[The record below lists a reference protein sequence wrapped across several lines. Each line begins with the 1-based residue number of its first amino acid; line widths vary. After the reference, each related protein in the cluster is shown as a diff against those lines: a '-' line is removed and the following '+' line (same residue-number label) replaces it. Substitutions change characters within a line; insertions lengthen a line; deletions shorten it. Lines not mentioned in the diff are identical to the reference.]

1 MVSEWEEVIIRAKVN
16 PEDFAKQALIK
27 VRNITKNSE
36 IATLE
41 RLIKEYSIAA
51 EQLEETG
58 DVEETQ
64 VKHHLSREY
73 ITKDLIP
80 TILKG
85 LQEALDSYDG
95 PIIDKV
101 NEFNQMLLELEND
114 PEVFMQKIV
123 PFLENEYDKW
133 MTQENGKTIPEHDV
147 GLSSPRKYFESKI
160 EINDKDEII
169 SSLEAL
175 IRKPNT
181 DTSLWQKLINIIPDK
196 YGITRQEIMTGQR
209 KRRYQMVPKERF
221 NETILHPHTTRQKF
235 RDLLSNL
242 QKARFLSGNIGK
254 FLLKAERGEE
264 GLEVDSPYLM
274 LYNTV
279 KGNFTNNLFGRAT
292 QGAIMGRTEHVGESG
307 GGYTKIFRNFA
318 QDYIAAN
325 PEEIL
330 DEEIIMGRAKLPLG
344 APTSLRE
351 LYEEWLSNPNLKLGP
366 VTKKRTMAD
375 LYGDVRYSQRGLID
389 RILSEGVK
397 ITDTDVAE
405 IFKICLP
412 PNNQMD
418 DDIGE
423 LRVNSFPEKFD
434 EANAYTIL
442 SAYIYVLDTFNPSN
456 IDGLLSDL
464 ANIRDDMLSLTY
476 QTNRDKRKGRP
487 PRPVFTYADNGK
499 IRSYTE
505 ELEQSDV
512 SAIIQQIENFIVKL
526 KNELEATS
534 SNVLEVL
541 YNSIETNL
549 NKDGQGLFTIPIKQL
564 DREGDERRKGGRRT
578 GKPNPLG
585 ETKRTNKGTIQEYLL
600 NYNVQDRSQ
609 TEHNIIGV
617 A

>member
-36 IATLE
+36 IVALE
-41 RLIKEYSIAA
+41 RLIQEYSIAA
-51 EQLEETG
+51 EQLEKTG

-101 NEFNQMLLELEND
+101 NEFNQMLLELEDD

-133 MTQENGKTIPEHDV
+133 MTQSNGKTIPEHDV

-175 IRKPNT
+175 AKKPNI
-181 DTSLWQKLINIIPDK
+181 DTTLWQKLINIIPDK
-196 YGITRQEIMTGQR
+196 YGITRQRILTGQR
-209 KRRYQMVPKERF
+209 KRKYQMVPKERF
-221 NETILHPHTTRQKF
+221 NETILNPHTTRQKF

-279 KGNFTNNLFGRAT
+279 KGNLKNNLFGRAT

-325 PEEIL
+325 PEEII
-330 DEEIIMGRAKLPLG
+330 DEEQIIDRANLPVG
-344 APTSLRE
+344 TPTSLRE
-351 LYEEWLSNPNLKLGP
+351 LYDEWLSNSNLKLGP
-366 VTKKRTMAD
+366 VAKKRTMAD
-375 LYGDVRYSQRGLID
+375 LYGDVKYSQRGVID

-412 PNNQMD
+412 PDNQMD
-418 DDIGE
+418 DNIAE

-464 ANIRDDMLSLTY
+464 AKIRDDMLSLTY
-476 QTNRDKRKGRP
+476 QTSRDKRRGNP
-487 PRPVFTYADNGK
+487 PRPVFTYSDNGK
-499 IRSYTE
+499 IRDYTE

-512 SAIIQQIENFIVKL
+512 SAIIQQIENFITEL
-526 KNELEATS
+526 KNQLEATS
-534 SNVLEVL
+534 SNILEVL

-549 NKDGQGLFTIPIKQL
+549 NKDGQGLFTIPTKQL
-564 DREGDERRKGGRRT
+564 DREGDEGRKGGGRT

-600 NYNVQDRSQ
+600 NYNVKDRSQ

>member
-80 TILKG
+80 TILEG
-85 LQEALDSYDG
+85 LQKALDSYDG

-101 NEFNQMLLELEND
+101 NEFNQILLELEDD
-114 PEVFMQKIV
+114 PEIFMQKIA

-133 MTQENGKTIPEHDV
+133 MTQENGKTKPEHDV

-476 QTNRDKRKGRP
+476 QTNRDKRKGCP
-487 PRPVFTYADNGK
+487 PRPAFTYADNGK
-499 IRSYTE
+499 IRDYTE

-600 NYNVQDRSQ
+600 NYNVKDRSQ